1 MKLSSKSKYGL
12 KACFVLAD
20 EGGVIPLT
28 RLAISTESTEPY
40 LEQILMALRRGGI
53 IKAVRGASG
62 GYALEKPADQT
73 TVGEILRVL
82 EDGFEFIDC
91 LSGKCHHKGKCP
103 TRTIWHK
110 LYTSINDCLN
120 GITLADM
127 VKDFHAEVEDLK

>member
-20 EGGVIPLT
+20 ESGVIPLT
-28 RLAISTESTEPY
+28 RLALLTESTEPY

-62 GYALEKPADQT
+62 GYALEKSASET

-91 LSGKCHHKGKCP
+91 LSGRCNHKGKCP
-103 TRTIWHK
+103 TKTIWHK
-110 LYTSINDCLN
+110 LYASINDCLN

-127 VKDFHAEVEDLK
+127 VKDYYGE